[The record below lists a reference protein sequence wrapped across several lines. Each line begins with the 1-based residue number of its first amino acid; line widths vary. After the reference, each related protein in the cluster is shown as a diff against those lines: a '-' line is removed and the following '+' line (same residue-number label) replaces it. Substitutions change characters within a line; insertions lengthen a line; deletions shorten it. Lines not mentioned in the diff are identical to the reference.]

1 MAEFSWPWPDTD
13 PQVGDGRKIT
23 AEEYATRLLDAMD
36 DGVLVAGDL
45 LAASSGEAN
54 RLFVETGAAY
64 CRGRFYE
71 NSTQLELNPDS
82 APAGHT
88 RDDRVILEC
97 DWAGGGVTEQYT
109 VRIVTKAGA
118 EGAPPALTQTP
129 GVLWQDALWTYT
141 IDDAG
146 VMTDFVDERNMLGL
160 PSPQYSRQ
168 GGDADDFSVWGTTH
182 YLTGQLRV
190 QFGVMRLSGGAA
202 VFTPVTFPVAFSEP
216 PVVFLQSQALT
227 YDVATSGIT
236 AADFDIDHAA
246 VGSATIYVHWL
257 AIGPK

>member
-36 DGVLVAGDL
+36 AGVLVVGGL
-45 LAASSGEAN
+45 LEASSGEAN
-54 RLFVETGAAY
+54 RLFVESGAAY
-64 CRGRFYE
+64 CTGRFYE
-71 NSTQLELNPDS
+71 NSTQLELNPAS
-82 APAGHT
+82 APAGHH
-88 RDDRVILEC
+88 RHDRVILEC
-97 DWAGGGVTEQYT
+97 DWAGGGATGQYT
-109 VRIVTKAGA
+109 VRIVTKEGT

-146 VMTDFVDERNMLGL
+146 VMTDFVDERNMLAL

-168 GGDADDFSVWGTTH
+168 GFSATDFSLGGITNF
-182 YLTGQLRV
+182 LTGQLRM
-190 QFGVMRLSGGAA
+190 QFGAIVLTGSTTTINFPEAFGNKPIMLALGPS
-202 VFTPVTFPVAFSEP
+202 THPVALES
-216 PVVFLQSQALT
+216 V
-227 YDVATSGIT
+227 
-236 AADFDIDHAA
+236 
-246 VGSATIYVHWL
+246 SATQAVLSSDAGAEFVTAYWL